1 MDTWRWQQ
9 AVYPNSGWV
18 WLREAWWCPVG
29 APQDLVCLVQD
40 CALIQTAEP
49 KLGQL
54 LTKCIFV
61 WQQQPSHQELG
72 KEGREQ
78 CGSFYLTWMAGVVR
92 EPCRH
97 GRRWG
102 EGALALRV
110 ECRAQLVLLCPWYI
124 DSGGCA
130 APASCFLLD
139 IIATC
144 FPTVL
149 AGRTGPRMSE
159 DGQMYFINAP
169 FFA

>member
-9 AVYPNSGWV
+9 AVYPSSGWV
-18 WLREAWWCPVG
+18 WLGEAWWCPVR
-29 APQDLVCLVQD
+29 APPDLVCLVQD

-72 KEGREQ
+72 KEGGEQ

-92 EPCRH
+92 
-97 GRRWG
+97 
-102 EGALALRV
+102 ALALRV

-124 DSGGCA
+124 DSVGCA

-144 FPTVL
+144 FPTML

-159 DGQMYFINAP
+159 DGQMFFINAL